1 MNFNNSFRYSFTDAV
16 ILKEE
21 LHAIGLGTVTTGE
34 PGTEAT
40 VTLRRVEDTFVF
52 DFVIPRGEDGNP
64 LFLDQAMS
72 DTSQNAVENRV
83 IKAYFD
89 EALAA
94 LQQELLSELET
105 VSSDVEELADY
116 TQTLEDVERIE
127 MTALHVSETMLPN
140 KLYVFPEMASL
151 EVILGGD
158 PKESAVQ
165 EYRFRFTSGSVATT
179 LTLPSSV
186 VGELTVEPN
195 RVYEVSIL
203 DHYLVSQSWE
213 VTS

>member
-1 MNFNNSFRYSFTDAV
+1 MKFNNSFRFSFADAV

-21 LHAIGLGTVTTGE
+21 LHAIGLGTVTTGD

-40 VTLRRVEDTFVF
+40 VTLRRVDDTFVF
-52 DFVIPRGEDGNP
+52 DFVIPRGEDGNTIP
-64 LFLDQAMS
+64 PDKAMS
-72 DTSQNAVENRV
+72 ETSQNAVENCV

-89 EALAA
+89 QALAA
-94 LQQELLSELET
+94 LQEEILSELET
-105 VSSDVEELADY
+105 LSSNVEELADY

-158 PKESAVQ
+158 PKASAVQ
-165 EYRFRFTSGSVATT
+165 EYRFRFTSGAVATM
-179 LTLPSSV
+179 LTLPAFV

-195 RVYEVSIL
+195 HVYEVSIL
-203 DHYLVSQSWE
+203 DHYLVSQAWE